1 MSNGREWD
9 YEQQS
14 RIFDEMTGE
23 SFPAATPS
31 PLKRETP
38 AGAKM
43 AVSFFTVFAT
53 WLFVIAMLMPAVW
66 LVWTAAKW
74 MFSF

>member
-1 MSNGREWD
+1 MD
-9 YEQQS
+9 YEEQARLSDQ
-14 RIFDEMTGE
+14 MTRE

-31 PLKRETP
+31 NQKRETP

-43 AVSFFTVFAT
+43 AVSFFTICAT

-66 LVWTAAKW
+66 LLWTAAKW